1 MATVCAG
8 TLALEDAGV
17 PMIRPVSGVAMGM
30 MSEGDK
36 KAVLT
41 DILGDEDHMG
51 DMDFKVTGTREG
63 ITATQMDIKIDGLSY
78 EVLAQALE
86 QARRARFHIL
96 DIIESTIPGP
106 RPELK
111 PQTPRMEQ
119 MEVPKEFIGPIIGP
133 GGKIIQG
140 MQEESGAQIN
150 IEEDTERGVGVIQI
164 AASNKEAITRALEMI
179 NRIVVIPEVGETY
192 EGTIK
197 SVMPYGV
204 FVEFMPGK
212 EGLLHIS
219 EWDWKYF
226 GNIEETGAAEGQKL
240 QVKLLEV
247 DPKTGKFRLS
257 RRALIEKPEGYE
269 EQSERPRER
278 RRGREERD
286 GEGRRGERRRNP
298 RREERNSDDADTDT
312 EEQRPSDEERPRR
325 EERRRN
331 PRREERDEEPRR
343 EEREEREE
351 PKREPKSSEDKPGSP
366 ADFFKQFGQF

>member
-1 MATVCAG
+1 M
-8 TLALEDAGV
+8 
-17 PMIRPVSGVAMGM
+17 
-30 MSEGDK
+30 
-36 KAVLT
+36 
-41 DILGDEDHMG
+41 
-51 DMDFKVTGTREG
+51 
-63 ITATQMDIKIDGLSY
+63 
-78 EVLAQALE
+78 
-86 QARRARFHIL
+86 
-96 DIIESTIPGP
+96 
-106 RPELK
+106 
-111 PQTPRMEQ
+111 
-119 MEVPKEFIGPIIGP
+119 
-133 GGKIIQG
+133 
-140 MQEESGAQIN
+140 
-150 IEEDTERGVGVIQI
+150 
-164 AASNKEAITRALEMI
+164 
-179 NRIVVIPEVGETY
+179 GETY

-298 RREERNSDDADTDT
+298 RREERNSDDSDS
-312 EEQRPSDEERPRR
+312 EEQRPSDEERPRHQ
-325 EERRRN
+325 ERRRN
-331 PRREERDEEPRR
+331 PRREERNEEPRR
-343 EEREEREE
+343 EEREEE